1 MEMIPVQAQI
11 LRGCQCTRSTAMGHR
26 TECSILPN
34 QSVSLMTKGPK
45 KHLSAFSPEI
55 IIIQINFKLCH
66 FCKREDIVDHVRHTA
81 APRHQHKHTLTP
93 QITASNEAGG
103 RKEPRFLQTL
113 DPRRLH
119 FLHCVSWGGECVT
132 SFLWCSNSID
142 LRGQA
147 APHGQTHPTSINLNF
162 NEHTTPCSLL
172 NSHPH
177 QSGSLQCIPNA
188 RCVYRMFRGLR
199 TEIFMTDLRWH
210 RGEFGLI

>member
-81 APRHQHKHTLTP
+81 IPRHQHKHTLTP
-93 QITASNEAGG
+93 PTNNSFKWSRRAEGTQISSNFG
-103 RKEPRFLQTL
+103 PQTPPFLAL
-113 DPRRLH
+113 CVLRRRMCH
-119 FLHCVSWGGECVT
+119 FILMMLEFNWFKRPSGATWANP
-132 SFLWCSNSID
+132 SNFYK
-142 LRGQA
+142 LKLQW
-147 APHGQTHPTSINLNF
+147 THD
-162 NEHTTPCSLL
+162 SLL
-172 NSHPH
+172 SFEL
-177 QSGSLQCIPNA
+177 SSSSKWFFTMYTKCTMCL
-188 RCVYRMFRGLR
+188 
-199 TEIFMTDLRWH
+199 
-210 RGEFGLI
+210 